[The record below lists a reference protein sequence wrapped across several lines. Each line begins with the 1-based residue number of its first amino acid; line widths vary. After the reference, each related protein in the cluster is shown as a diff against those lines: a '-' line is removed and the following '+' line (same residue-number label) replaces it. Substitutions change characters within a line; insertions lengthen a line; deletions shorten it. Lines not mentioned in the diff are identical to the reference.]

1 MSSFGKKK
9 RLSLYE
15 KSHKRTPRV
24 QLKKKSWLKDSTR
37 RRTTHR
43 CQEVKIFTRRHSIMN
58 FYGFVYTFCW
68 SCFCLLCWNS
78 RLCIFKAARTDTI
91 FQCENMENNCIFG
104 FFKYT
109 ARSFPW
115 GGKKNKTKKAQ
126 PPNKPQLPKVPES
139 VHHLVLYLFIFFK
152 CVFAVWFSVLLPSR
166 SNPLSKTSIMHK
178 GLSAWFGVFNARV
191 FH

>member
-1 MSSFGKKK
+1 MLINFRRACSRIYLSCPRLGKKK

-115 GGKKNKTKKAQ
+115 GEKRTKQKKLSLQTNHNFQKFQSQCIT
-126 PPNKPQLPKVPES
+126 S
-139 VHHLVLYLFIFFK
+139 FYIYLFF
-152 CVFAVWFSVLLPSR
+152 
-166 SNPLSKTSIMHK
+166 
-178 GLSAWFGVFNARV
+178 
-191 FH
+191 